1 MQILLNQKKEI
12 MKKFLLVAILLQ
24 LFTVSTFAND
34 NVPLSQLSTLAARQ
48 RGATLRLLKSFVY
61 IKGNNNVVQ
70 NKRDIERNVMF
81 MDASIDLLQKKS
93 PNQMLKNKTDYLSNV
108 WQRYKK
114 MILDENNND
123 IQGTIAQSDNTFKAA
138 DDVVN
143 NYVIYAA
150 ESVEVNADKAAKIIK
165 TMAQCCAL
173 RGQAEKVSIYYA
185 LLQFKLVSNVK
196 HADIILASI
205 EDINN
210 GFSSLM
216 LSDLTTTE
224 IYTELSK
231 LLVDWKPF
239 YDNCKEANG
248 DNIITKKIGL
258 GYVYSTMNSFFENI
272 DKLVSAYGG
281 LLKE

>member
-1 MQILLNQKKEI
+1 
-12 MKKFLLVAILLQ
+12 MKKFVLVALMLPLL
-24 LFTVSTFAND
+24 TVSVFAND

-61 IKGNNNVVQ
+61 VKGNSNVVQ
-70 NKRDIERNVMF
+70 NKLDIERNVMF
-81 MDASIDLLQKKS
+81 MDASIDLLQKKAPS
-93 PNQMLKNKTDYLSNV
+93 QNIKTKTEFLSNI

-114 MILDENNND
+114 MITDDSNID
-123 IQGTIAQSDNTFKAA
+123 IQGTITQSEITFKAA
-138 DDVVN
+138 DDVVSS
-143 NYVIYAA
+143 YIIYAA
-150 ESVEVNADKAAKIIK
+150 ENVEVNADKASKIIQ

-185 LLQFKLVSNVK
+185 LLQFKLMPNVK
-196 HADIILASI
+196 HSDIILTSV

-239 YDNCKEANG
+239 YENCKEANG
-248 DNIITKKIGL
+248 NNIISKKIGL
-258 GYVYSTMNSFFENI
+258 GYVHNTMNSFFENI
-272 DKLVSAYGG
+272 DRLVSAYGK
-281 LLKE
+281 LLKD